1 MMTSDKN
8 NISTGNKI
16 LVAEDNEVNLS
27 MLLDMLSILKHKVIV
42 ARNGQEAID
51 LSLAEKPELI
61 IMDIGMPVMDG
72 LEATRKLREI
82 EGFSDIPILALT
94 ANAREEDKEACL
106 AAGFNEHLSKP
117 IETKELFDVVNRYL
131 PTIN

>member
-1 MMTSDKN
+1 MTFDKN

-42 ARNGQEAID
+42 AKNGQEAID

-72 LEATRKLREI
+72 LEATRRLREI
-82 EGFSDIPILALT
+82 EGFSSIPILALT
-94 ANAREEDKEACL
+94 ANAREEDKEKCL

-117 IETKELFDVVNRYL
+117 IETKELFEAVNRYL
-131 PTIN
+131 PAI